1 MKSSM
6 YKSSSNENQSS
17 MYKSARNQFSLPK
30 ISNSKEKI
38 LNSSRY
44 NNNNTS
50 KRGSFARA
58 KNKSLNELP

>member
-44 NNNNTS
+44 NNNTS